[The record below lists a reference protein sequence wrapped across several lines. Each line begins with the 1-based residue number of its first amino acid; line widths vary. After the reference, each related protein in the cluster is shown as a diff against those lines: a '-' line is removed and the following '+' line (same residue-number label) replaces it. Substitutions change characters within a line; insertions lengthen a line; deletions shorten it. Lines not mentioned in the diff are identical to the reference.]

1 MLVPDFQGFLKVVD
15 KKRTKP
21 KIVFDHGERLH
32 LTLLMNFRQ
41 VMDDT
46 ESSSSC
52 NAGLADVVIEK
63 QCLHLEEVKQSN

>member
-15 KKRTKP
+15 